1 MNANIRILFWLYRSK
16 VNPKGQAPIYLRL
29 TQAGAKVQLSTG
41 YFIEPAK
48 WEVQKEGLKGN
59 TEESN
64 HVNEGLDGLRA
75 RIFEIQSRF
84 QM

>member
-1 MNANIRILFWLYRSK
+1 MNANIRILFWLCGSK
-16 VNPKGQAPIYLRL
+16 LNTKGQDPIYLRL

-64 HVNEGLDGLRA
+64 RVNDGLDGLRP
-75 RIFEIQSRF
+75 RIFKIQSRF
-84 QM
+84 QL